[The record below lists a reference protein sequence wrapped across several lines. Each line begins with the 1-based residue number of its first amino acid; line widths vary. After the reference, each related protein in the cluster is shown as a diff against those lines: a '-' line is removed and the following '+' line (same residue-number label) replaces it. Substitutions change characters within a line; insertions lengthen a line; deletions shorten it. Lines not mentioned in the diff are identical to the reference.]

1 MRVILLYVFLF
12 SIPVFSQNP
21 IEIKIDSLV
30 SEDIISGE
38 RKFVI
43 NYHIENLT
51 SQEISFFLNP
61 NHLVPAHFGSMGT
74 SVLYKLYQ
82 NDEVV
87 NTSEILRDY
96 LKKDVFNQP
105 DFSLIKDEKERRI
118 ATLKYYKDK
127 FNINLDSIAIEN
139 DKENNDSNYFLK
151 QSSKRLMSTIF
162 KLKPKEIK
170 KYTYTFYWDKTRY
183 YKEDEYEYYLNEN
196 SNFYMEL
203 YLILLKEDYKER
215 LLAEDFK
222 KVSDDKN
229 WIKGVF
235 ISNKIEINFNE

>member
-21 IEIKIDSLV
+21 IEIRIDSLV
-30 SEDIISGE
+30 SKDIISGE

-43 NYHIENLT
+43 NYQIENLT
-51 SQEISFFLNP
+51 NHEISFFLNP
-61 NHLVPAHFGSMGT
+61 NSLVPAHFGSMGT

-87 NTSEILRDY
+87 NTSEILNNY
-96 LKKDVFNQP
+96 LKKDVLNQP
-105 DFSLIKDEKERRI
+105 DFSIIKDEKERRI
-118 ATLKYYKDK
+118 AILKYYKDK
-127 FNINLDSIAIEN
+127 FNINLDSIATEN
-139 DKENNDSNYFLK
+139 NKENNESDYFLK
-151 QSSKRLMSTIF
+151 QSSKRLMSTVF
-162 KLKPKEIK
+162 LLKPKEIK
-170 KYTYTFYWDKTRY
+170 KYAYTFYWDKTRY

-196 SNFYMEL
+196 SNFYVEL
-203 YLILLKEDYKER
+203 YLILLKEQYKER

-222 KVSDDKN
+222 KISDNKN